1 MQPGEILLPIVVLVS
16 HNNIPI
22 VINRT
27 TILQTFISTLMLN
40 KTFENLQKARVN
52 QINQNKEVIRVIR
65 VEVEIK
71 KLNQQYLY
79 RE

>member
-1 MQPGEILLPIVVLVS
+1 MQLGEILLPIVVLVN
-16 HNNIPI
+16 HNSIPI

>member
-1 MQPGEILLPIVVLVS
+1 
-16 HNNIPI
+16 
-22 VINRT
+22 
-27 TILQTFISTLMLN
+27 MLN

-52 QINQNKEVIRVIR
+52 QINQNKEVIRV
-65 VEVEIK
+65 EVEIK

>member
-1 MQPGEILLPIVVLVS
+1 MQPGEILLPIVVLVN

>member
-1 MQPGEILLPIVVLVS
+1 MQPGEILLPIVVLVN
-16 HNNIPI
+16 HNSIPI

>member
-1 MQPGEILLPIVVLVS
+1 MQPGEILLPIVVLVN
-16 HNNIPI
+16 HNSIPI

-65 VEVEIK
+65 VEAEIK
-71 KLNQQYLY
+71 KQNQPYLY
-79 RE
+79 QE

>member
-1 MQPGEILLPIVVLVS
+1 
-16 HNNIPI
+16 
-22 VINRT
+22 
-27 TILQTFISTLMLN
+27 MLN

>member
-1 MQPGEILLPIVVLVS
+1 
-16 HNNIPI
+16 
-22 VINRT
+22 
-27 TILQTFISTLMLN
+27 MLN

-79 RE
+79 QE